1 MVGWLD
7 VSRAGTFSKLEI
19 AGVLRQFNAPTID
32 GTIFLSQP
40 FPLALSRARS
50 RASLYAETCAIPPPP
65 PPLSLR
71 ASRRLVVVVVVG
83 QKRSRTVL

>member
-1 MVGWLD
+1 MVGWLVGWLD

-40 FPLALSRARS
+40 FPLASPIACIVVRGNVRNS
-50 RASLYAETCAIPPPP
+50 SSPCSFASCI
-65 PPLSLR
+65 
-71 ASRRLVVVVVVG
+71 
-83 QKRSRTVL
+83 

>member
-65 PPLSLR
+65 LSLR

>member
-1 MVGWLD
+1 MVGWLVGWLD

-40 FPLALSRARS
+40 FPLTSPIACIVVRGNVRNSS
-50 RASLYAETCAIPPPP
+50 SPCSFASCI
-65 PPLSLR
+65 
-71 ASRRLVVVVVVG
+71 
-83 QKRSRTVL
+83 